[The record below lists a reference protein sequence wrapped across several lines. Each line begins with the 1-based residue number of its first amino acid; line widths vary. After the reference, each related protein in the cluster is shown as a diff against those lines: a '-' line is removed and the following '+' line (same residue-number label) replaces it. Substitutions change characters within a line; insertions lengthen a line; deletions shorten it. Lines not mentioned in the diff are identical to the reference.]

1 MLAAKSLAS
10 ARVSLRTFAP
20 IPGCRGDVLEL
31 VGGVGGVGGGGDV
44 LGVAGSNGHGIVLL
58 IWRSERS

>member
-31 VGGVGGVGGGGDV
+31 VGGVGGVGGVDV